1 MWLQS
6 LIVKML
12 LNFLLSELFQICFLD
27 VSIFCDERRVEE
39 DKKREERGEQKIGNI
54 LDKENGKLN
63 FNNKTATSMGSN
75 KRVYI
80 IEPTDEDLETKR
92 ENLKIKIMEKYLYQ
106 R

>member
-1 MWLQS
+1 MDA
-6 LIVKML
+6 
-12 LNFLLSELFQICFLD
+12 N
-27 VSIFCDERRVEE
+27 IFCDERRVEE

-92 ENLKIKIMEKYLYQ
+92 ENLKIKIMEKYLY
-106 R
+106 